1 MKNLKLF
8 TKIFLYTFLVMLFVT
23 VMAHVFLYVLAPQMT
38 VSTNRF
44 VEGAIIES
52 AVNTGILIK
61 SAIGKA
67 LPVSLLCCAII
78 SAGCSLLFSRAMT
91 RPIKQIAETTEKME
105 KLDKSILLFVILLVM
120 ATFVLTALALGNAS
134 KAAQQELRQ
143 SLGGSFLIGFDYTE
157 NNPYL
162 KVESVEGGTLIYS
175 TQQISP
181 ELVEQIREIEGIKE
195 CSATVEGL
203 AAFPSLELFTGNIP
217 IEEEFRA
224 SSKILSTWKSEELTR
239 FTSGQLTLTQGRHI
253 LPDDKNKGLISKDL
267 AEKNGLKIGD
277 KIQTDKGVEIEIVGL
292 FSPKE
297 IEGINDQVTT
307 YDKIQNLIITDLA
320 TLVAYENGP
329 AIQGFNELTVS
340 VDDPQ
345 NMEEIIS
352 KVKGISGVDWKGFS
366 FLLDNEDY
374 ENAASSLEQ
383 LSELVATILIVA
395 LIVSIA
401 ILSLILTMWARTR
414 IHETGVLLSVGISK
428 LSILGQYIAEVL
440 LIAVLAF
447 SLSYFSASAIAGQMG
462 NVLQSGQ
469 AVTEVQQE
477 NGLSAGSRGEAGT
490 DAEDQKIEPP
500 KLQVRVQFEE
510 MGLLFLLGIGI
521 VTVSAGFS
529 SISVMRLKPRE
540 ILSKMS

>member
-1 MKNLKLF
+1 MNF
-8 TKIFLYTFLVMLFVT
+8 MNRAWLYIV
-23 VMAHVFLYVLAPQMT
+23 
-38 VSTNRF
+38 RKR
-44 VEGAIIES
+44 G
-52 AVNTGILIK
+52 
-61 SAIGKA
+61 
-67 LPVSLLCCAII
+67 
-78 SAGCSLLFSRAMT
+78 
-91 RPIKQIAETTEKME
+91 
-105 KLDKSILLFVILLVM
+105 KSILLFVILLVM

-162 KVESVEGGTLIYS
+162 KVESVDGGTLIYS
-175 TQQISP
+175 TQQIRP

-195 CSATVEGL
+195 CSATEGL

-224 SSKILSTWKSEELTR
+224 SSKILSAWKSEELTR
-239 FTSGQLTLTQGRHI
+239 FTSGQLTLTEGRHI

-521 VTVSAGFS
+521 VTVSAGIS

>member
-1 MKNLKLF
+1 MNF
-8 TKIFLYTFLVMLFVT
+8 MNRAWLYIV
-23 VMAHVFLYVLAPQMT
+23 
-38 VSTNRF
+38 RKR
-44 VEGAIIES
+44 G
-52 AVNTGILIK
+52 
-61 SAIGKA
+61 
-67 LPVSLLCCAII
+67 
-78 SAGCSLLFSRAMT
+78 
-91 RPIKQIAETTEKME
+91 
-105 KLDKSILLFVILLVM
+105 KSILLFVILLVM

-162 KVESVEGGTLIYS
+162 KVESVEGGTLMYS

-253 LPDDKNKGLISKDL
+253 LIHIYMCIRNR
-267 AEKNGLKIGD
+267 
-277 KIQTDKGVEIEIVGL
+277 IEIVGL

-340 VDDPQ
+340 VNDPQ

-352 KVKGISGVDWKGFS
+352 KVKEISGVDWKGFS
-366 FLLDNEDY
+366 FLVDNEDY

-383 LSELVATILIVA
+383 LSELVSTILMIA

-440 LIAVLAF
+440 LIAILAF

-469 AVTEVQQE
+469 AVTEAQQE
-477 NGLSAGSRGEAGT
+477 DGLSAGTRGEAGT
-490 DAEDQKIEPP
+490 DTGEPEIETPE
-500 KLQVRVQFEE
+500 LQVRVQLEE

-521 VTVSAGFS
+521 VTVSAGIS

>member
-1 MKNLKLF
+1 MSF
-8 TKIFLYTFLVMLFVT
+8 M
-23 VMAHVFLYVLAPQMT
+23 
-38 VSTNRF
+38 
-44 VEGAIIES
+44 
-52 AVNTGILIK
+52 
-61 SAIGKA
+61 
-67 LPVSLLCCAII
+67 
-78 SAGCSLLFSRAMT
+78 SRAWLYII
-91 RPIKQIAETTEKME
+91 RKKG
-105 KLDKSILLFVILLVM
+105 KSILLFVILLVM
-120 ATFVLTALALGNAS
+120 ATFVLTALTLGNAS
-134 KAAQQELRQ
+134 KSAQQDLRQ

-162 KVESVEGGTLIYS
+162 KIEDVEGGTLMYS

-181 ELVEQIREIEGIKE
+181 ELVKQIRGIKGIRE

-203 AAFPSLELFTGNIP
+203 AAFPSLQLFTGNIP
-217 IEEEFRA
+217 VEEEFRK

-239 FTSGQLTLTQGRHI
+239 FTSGQLTLTEGRHI
-253 LPDDKNKGLISKDL
+253 MPDDENKGIISKDL

-277 KIQTDKGVEIEIVGL
+277 KIQTDRGVEIEIVGL

-352 KVKGISGVDWKGFS
+352 TVKKIASVDWKGFS
-366 FLLDNEDY
+366 FLIDNEDY

-383 LSELVATILIVA
+383 LSELVSIILIVA

-428 LSILGQYIAEVL
+428 MSILGQYIAEVL

-447 SLSYFSASAIAGQMG
+447 SLSYFSANAICRADGKHIAIWAGCVRG
-462 NVLQSGQ
+462 AAGRWTVHWNPW
-469 AVTEVQQE
+469 
-477 NGLSAGSRGEAGT
+477 GSRNQYWGSGN
-490 DAEDQKIEPP
+490 
-500 KLQVRVQFEE
+500 R
-510 MGLLFLLGIGI
+510 
-521 VTVSAGFS
+521 S
-529 SISVMRLKPRE
+529 SRITGSRTA
-540 ILSKMS
+540 

>member
-1 MKNLKLF
+1 MNF
-8 TKIFLYTFLVMLFVT
+8 MNRAWLYIV
-23 VMAHVFLYVLAPQMT
+23 
-38 VSTNRF
+38 RKR
-44 VEGAIIES
+44 G
-52 AVNTGILIK
+52 
-61 SAIGKA
+61 
-67 LPVSLLCCAII
+67 
-78 SAGCSLLFSRAMT
+78 
-91 RPIKQIAETTEKME
+91 
-105 KLDKSILLFVILLVM
+105 KSILLFVILLVM

-162 KVESVEGGTLIYS
+162 KVESVEGGTLMYS

-345 NMEEIIS
+345 NMEEI
-352 KVKGISGVDWKGFS
+352 SGVDWKGFS
-366 FLLDNEDY
+366 FLVDNEDY

-383 LSELVATILIVA
+383 LSELVSTILMIA
-395 LIVSIA
+395 LMVSIA

-440 LIAVLAF
+440 LIAILAF

-469 AVTEVQQE
+469 AVTEAQQE
-477 NGLSAGSRGEAGT
+477 DGLSAGTRGEAGT
-490 DAEDQKIEPP
+490 DTGEPEIETPE
-500 KLQVRVQFEE
+500 LQVRVQLEE

-521 VTVSAGFS
+521 VTVSAGIS

>member
-1 MKNLKLF
+1 M
-8 TKIFLYTFLVMLFVT
+8 
-23 VMAHVFLYVLAPQMT
+23 
-38 VSTNRF
+38 
-44 VEGAIIES
+44 
-52 AVNTGILIK
+52 
-61 SAIGKA
+61 
-67 LPVSLLCCAII
+67 
-78 SAGCSLLFSRAMT
+78 
-91 RPIKQIAETTEKME
+91 
-105 KLDKSILLFVILLVM
+105 
-120 ATFVLTALALGNAS
+120 
-134 KAAQQELRQ
+134 
-143 SLGGSFLIGFDYTE
+143 
-157 NNPYL
+157 
-162 KVESVEGGTLIYS
+162 
-175 TQQISP
+175 
-181 ELVEQIREIEGIKE
+181 
-195 CSATVEGL
+195 
-203 AAFPSLELFTGNIP
+203 
-217 IEEEFRA
+217 
-224 SSKILSTWKSEELTR
+224 
-239 FTSGQLTLTQGRHI
+239 
-253 LPDDKNKGLISKDL
+253 

-521 VTVSAGFS
+521 VTVSAGIS

>member
-1 MKNLKLF
+1 MNF
-8 TKIFLYTFLVMLFVT
+8 I
-23 VMAHVFLYVLAPQMT
+23 
-38 VSTNRF
+38 
-44 VEGAIIES
+44 
-52 AVNTGILIK
+52 
-61 SAIGKA
+61 
-67 LPVSLLCCAII
+67 
-78 SAGCSLLFSRAMT
+78 SRAWLYII
-91 RPIKQIAETTEKME
+91 RKKG
-105 KLDKSILLFVILLVM
+105 KSILLFIILLVM
-120 ATFVLTALALGNAS
+120 ATFVLTALAFGNAS
-134 KAAQQELRQ
+134 NAAQMELRK

-162 KVESVEGGTLIYS
+162 KVENVDGGTLVYS

-181 ELVEQIREIEGIKE
+181 ELVEQVRSIDGVNY
-195 CSATVEGL
+195 CSATTESL
-203 AAFPSLELFTGNIP
+203 AVLPSLDLFAGNIP
-217 IEEEFRA
+217 IEEEFRN
-224 SSKILSTWKSEELTR
+224 SSKILGTWKSEELSR
-239 FTSGQLTLTQGRHI
+239 FTSGQLALTEGRHI
-253 LPDDKNKGLISKDL
+253 MPGDKNKGLISKDL
-267 AEKNGLKIGD
+267 ADKNGLKIGD
-277 KIQTDKGVEIEIVGL
+277 VIQTDKGVEIEIVGL
-292 FSPKE
+292 FVPKE

-307 YDKIQNLIITDLA
+307 YDKIQNLIISDLA
-320 TLVAYENGP
+320 TRIANENSP
-329 AIQGFNELTVS
+329 ATQGFNELTVS

-521 VTVSAGFS
+521 VTVSAGIS